1 MPGMHYAAVVVVEC
15 ACKPYACLIGEEP
28 GTHRGNARR
37 QAA

>member
-1 MPGMHYAAVVVVEC
+1 MSGMHDAAIVVVEC
-15 ACKPYACLIGEEP
+15 ACEPYVCLIGEEP